1 MNALTERRE
10 AREASGQD
18 AVLRQQQ
25 QMAAIVAR
33 KKEAAWQKLEALNE
47 RRSEVLRELDQKQAA
62 AASVS

>member
-1 MNALTERRE
+1 VNTLTERRE